1 VTLVRPLLLGAT
13 LAGAAAAACAQDAA
27 EIERG
32 QRVFAARCVV
42 CHGSNADGRGQLA
55 KMLDPK
61 PANLRA
67 STLDVA
73 ARNAIIR
80 GGGASVGRSAAMPR
94 WEVELSEEDL
104 RGVIALVGTLA
115 PNPGAPDRATRP

>member
-1 VTLVRPLLLGAT
+1 MRALLL
-13 LAGAAAAACAQDAA
+13 AAALACAATSACAQGTVD
-27 EIERG
+27 IVRG

-42 CHGSNADGRGQLA
+42 CHGTNADGQGQLA
-55 KMLDPK
+55 KLLDPK

-94 WEVELSEEDL
+94 WEVELSEDDL
-104 RGVIALVGTLA
+104 RSVIALVGTLA
-115 PNPGAPDRATRP
+115 PTPGAPDRAARP